1 MVPPLRA
8 ASVSAGSSVYEEHL
22 RRASARRDRS
32 AAVLSRTQGRSP
44 GVKPAI
50 FLDRDGTLI
59 EERGYLDRLE
69 LIEPFPWT
77 SGALRRLRDA
87 GYALVLVT
95 NQAGVAR
102 GYFDEAFVQQAH
114 RHLATLLA
122 ADGVVLDGY
131 YYCPHH
137 PEGTVT
143 GYKRTCR
150 CRKPGPGMVEQAA
163 ADLGLDVGRSF
174 VIGDKWLDVEL
185 AANAGAQ
192 GILVRTG
199 YGAGTEDAPPAGVRV
214 HGVADTLA
222 EAVDLILNES
232 VRSQSDAQ

>member
-1 MVPPLRA
+1 MKRA
-8 ASVSAGSSVYEEHL
+8 V
-22 RRASARRDRS
+22 
-32 AAVLSRTQGRSP
+32 
-44 GVKPAI
+44 

-77 SGALRRLRDA
+77 PEALRRLQAA

-102 GYFDEAFVQQAH
+102 GFFDEDFVRRAH
-114 RHLATLLA
+114 AHLATLLA
-122 ADGVVLDGY
+122 AEGVALDGY

-137 PEGTVT
+137 PEGTVAA
-143 GYKRTCR
+143 YRRHCR

-163 ADLGLDVGRSF
+163 ADLGLDVARSF
-174 VIGDKWLDVEL
+174 VVGDKWLDIEL
-185 AANAGAQ
+185 AANAGAR

-199 YGAGTEDAPPAGVRV
+199 YGAGTEQSPPPGVLA
-214 HGVADTLA
+214 HGVVDTLGD
-222 EAVDLILNES
+222 AVDLILKEGS
-232 VRSQSDAQ
+232 RS

>member
-1 MVPPLRA
+1 M
-8 ASVSAGSSVYEEHL
+8 
-22 RRASARRDRS
+22 
-32 AAVLSRTQGRSP
+32 
-44 GVKPAI
+44 KPAV

-59 EERGYLDRLE
+59 EEHGYLDRLE

-77 SGALRRLRDA
+77 PEALRRLRSA

-102 GYFDEAFVQQAH
+102 GLFDETFVRKAH
-114 RHLATLLA
+114 DHLATLLA
-122 ADGVVLDGY
+122 REGVELDGY

-137 PEGTVT
+137 PDGSVPA
-143 GYKRTCR
+143 YRRQCR

-163 ADLGLDVGRSF
+163 SDLGLDVARSF

-185 AANAGAQ
+185 AANAGAR

-199 YGAGTEDAPPAGVRV
+199 YGAGTELAPPEGVPV
-214 HGVADTLA
+214 HGVVDTLR
-222 EAVDLILNES
+222 EAVDLI
-232 VRSQSDAQ
+232 VSDSAASDPTDYD

>member
-1 MVPPLRA
+1 
-8 ASVSAGSSVYEEHL
+8 
-22 RRASARRDRS
+22 
-32 AAVLSRTQGRSP
+32 
-44 GVKPAI
+44 VKPAV

-59 EERGYLDRLE
+59 EERGYLDRLD
-69 LIEPFPWT
+69 LIEPFSWT

-102 GYFDEAFVQQAH
+102 GYFDEAFVQEAH
-114 RHLATLLA
+114 RHLAALLA

-137 PEGTVT
+137 PEGTVP
-143 GYKRTCR
+143 GYRRTCR

-163 ADLGLDVGRSF
+163 SELGLDVRRSF
-174 VIGDKWLDVEL
+174 VVGDKWLDVEL
-185 AANAGAQ
+185 AANAGAR

-199 YGAGTEDAPPAGVRV
+199 YGAGAEGAPPAGMPV

-222 EAVDLILNES
+222 DAVDLILKTPPS
-232 VRSQSDAQ
+232 AQSGDHD

>member
-1 MVPPLRA
+1 M
-8 ASVSAGSSVYEEHL
+8 
-22 RRASARRDRS
+22 
-32 AAVLSRTQGRSP
+32 
-44 GVKPAI
+44 KPAV

-59 EERGYLDRLE
+59 EERGYLDRLD
-69 LIEPFPWT
+69 LIEPFSWT
-77 SGALRRLRDA
+77 SGALQRLRDA

-102 GYFDEAFVQQAH
+102 GYFDEAFVQEAH
-114 RHLATLLA
+114 RHLAALLA

-137 PEGTVT
+137 PEGTVP
-143 GYKRTCR
+143 GYRRTCR

-163 ADLGLDVGRSF
+163 SELGLDVARSF
-174 VIGDKWLDVEL
+174 VVGDKWLDVEL
-185 AANAGAQ
+185 AANAGAR

-199 YGAGTEDAPPAGVRV
+199 YGAGTEGAPPAGMPV

-222 EAVDLILNES
+222 HAVDLILKTPAS
-232 VRSQSDAQ
+232 AQSGDHD

>member
-1 MVPPLRA
+1 MRP
-8 ASVSAGSSVYEEHL
+8 
-22 RRASARRDRS
+22 
-32 AAVLSRTQGRSP
+32 AV
-44 GVKPAI
+44 

-59 EERGYLDRLE
+59 EERGYLDRLD

-102 GYFDEAFVQQAH
+102 GYFDEGFVQEAH
-114 RHLATLLA
+114 RHLAVLLA

-137 PEGTVT
+137 PEGTVAA
-143 GYKRTCR
+143 YRRTCR

-163 ADLGLDVGRSF
+163 SELCLDVARSF
-174 VIGDKWLDVEL
+174 VVGDKWLDVEL
-185 AANAGAQ
+185 AANAGAR

-199 YGAGTEDAPPAGVRV
+199 YGAGTAGALPAGAPV

-222 EAVDLILNES
+222 DAVDLILTTPAPG
-232 VRSQSDAQ
+232 QSGDHD